1 MTDGIIKG
9 NGASR
14 YLKTVPSGLSQYP
27 TYEDFMQALV
37 EGTFPVDLF
46 GRNPGGWAQEGTLL
60 NKASLLSDE
69 EAARQG
75 LGSDAKPNDM
85 WPGLVPIGSVFWLAS
100 ETIPARYLRC
110 DGAEVSRTDYAKLF
124 AVIGTVFGAGNGSTT
139 FSLPDL
145 RAAFIRGSGQNGSFS
160 ATFGKAQNPTG
171 LATNAYG
178 PNSEHYALSYEDPIF
193 NDDATATSS
202 YLSRPVSKD
211 GYGNP
216 YSTRLKY
223 FRPYNYAL
231 TPIIRY

>member
-60 NKASLLSDE
+60 NKANLLSDE

-139 FSLPDL
+139 FKLPDL
-145 RAAFIRGSGQNGSFS
+145 RAAFIRGTGTSGSYKAVFGQTQNATYIKMNGRENGNGSY
-160 ATFGKAQNPTG
+160 
-171 LATNAYG
+171 NAYLVFSNG
-178 PNSEHYALSYEDPIF
+178 ELGGNGTYVSNAGITERGALANGFSDY
-193 NDDATATSS
+193 
-202 YLSRPVSKD
+202 V
-211 GYGNP
+211 
-216 YSTRLKY
+216 
-223 FRPYNYAL
+223 RPYNMAL